1 MLLLMT
7 HHLSLAEE
15 EELFGATLDTVHVVI
30 HVEEANGQ
38 RKAGNDDTVHL
49 TRGEGI
55 GRDETDEHHLD
66 DGKLGESGHGEA
78 RLGGRNLLGG
88 LGLGIHGLGVSGHF
102 YYLLRK

>member
-1 MLLLMT
+1 MSHLLG
-7 HHLSLAEE
+7 LAKE
-15 EELFGATLDTVHVVI
+15 EELFRATLDTVHVVV
-30 HVEEANGQ
+30 HVEESNGQ

-55 GRDETDEHHLD
+55 PSDESNKQHLD

-78 RLGGRNLLGG
+78 GLGGRNLLGG
-88 LGLGIHGLGVSGHF
+88 LGLGIHGLGVTRHF

>member
-1 MLLLMT
+1 MT
-7 HHLSLAEE
+7 HLLSLAEE

-38 RKAGNDDTVHL
+38 CKAGNDDTVHL

-55 GRDETDEHHLD
+55 GRNETDEHHLD

-88 LGLGIHGLGVSGHF
+88 LGLGILRVGVSGHF

>member
-1 MLLLMT
+1 MT
-7 HHLSLAEE
+7 HLLSLAEE
-15 EELFGATLDTVHVVI
+15 EELFGSTLDTVHVII

-38 RKAGNDDTVHL
+38 CKAGNDDTVHL
-49 TRGEGI
+49 TRGEGV

-78 RLGGRNLLGG
+78 GLGGRDLLCG
-88 LGLGIHGLGVSGHF
+88 LGLSIHGLGVSGHF

>member
-1 MLLLMT
+1 MT
-7 HHLSLAEE
+7 HLLSLAEE
-15 EELFGATLDTVHVVI
+15 EELFGSTLDTVHVII

-49 TRGEGI
+49 TRGEGV

-78 RLGGRNLLGG
+78 GLGGRDLLCG
-88 LGLGIHGLGVSGHF
+88 LGLSIHRVGVSGHF

>member
-15 EELFGATLDTVHVVI
+15 EELFGTTLDTVKVII
-30 HVEEANGQ
+30 HVEESNGQ
-38 RKAGNDDTVHL
+38 RKAGNDDAVHL

-55 GRDETDEHHLD
+55 GRNETDEYHLN
-66 DGKLGESGHGEA
+66 DGKLGESGHREA
-78 RLGGRNLLGG
+78 RLGSRDLLGG
-88 LGLGIHGLGVSGHF
+88 FGFSIRGDGVSGHF

>member
-1 MLLLMT
+1 MT

-15 EELFGATLDTVHVVI
+15 EELFGSTLDTVHVII
-30 HVEEANGQ
+30 HVEESNGQ

-55 GRDETDEHHLD
+55 GSDETDEHHLD
-66 DGKLGESGHGEA
+66 DGKLGESGHREA
-78 RLGGRNLLGG
+78 RLSSRDFLCG
-88 LGLGIHGLGVSGHF
+88 LGLGIHGPGVVRHF

>member
-1 MLLLMT
+1 MT

-15 EELFGATLDTVHVVI
+15 EELFGATLDTVHVII

-55 GRDETDEHHLD
+55 GSDETDEHHLD

-78 RLGGRNLLGG
+78 GLGGRDLLCG
-88 LGLGIHGLGVSGHF
+88 LGLSIHGLGVSGHF